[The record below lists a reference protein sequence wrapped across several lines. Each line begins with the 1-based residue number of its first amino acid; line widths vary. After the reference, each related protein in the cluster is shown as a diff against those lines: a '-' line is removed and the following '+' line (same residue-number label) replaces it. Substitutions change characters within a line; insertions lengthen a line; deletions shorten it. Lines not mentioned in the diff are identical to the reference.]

1 VSFHSG
7 WTFHRAGPNTTG
19 EARRVMTIIYMDRDM
34 RLASPQNENQ
44 VLDREAFCPGIAEG
58 EIIDSDVNPIVW
70 ETPG

>member
-1 VSFHSG
+1 
-7 WTFHRAGPNTTG
+7 
-19 EARRVMTIIYMDRDM
+19 MTIIYMDRDM